1 MTTIT
6 PAAKTWWI
14 AYGRTK
20 PAPDGRDLPVVLHHG
35 VVEPGNVTSIAQPT
49 VEQFTSEEPWRIR
62 IRALGGEPPE
72 IENEE
77 GEAEV
82 DEAPTDPYARLAYI
96 RWEREVGGLA
106 LPDGRA
112 IRTTRESQSQL
123 SSATLAYQSGSLT
136 EPTTWK
142 LESGWVELDAAQIA
156 GIAGAVAKHVQ
167 ACFKAERDVLAQLD
181 AMDDPWSANVAAL
194 FGNAYTARVA

>member
-49 VEQFTSEEPWRIR
+49 VEKFTSEEPWRIR

-72 IENEE
+72 IENEK
-77 GEAEV
+77 GEAEA
-82 DEAPTDPYARLAYI
+82 DEAPADPYARLAYI
-96 RWEREVGGLA
+96 RWEREVGGLT
-106 LPDGRA
+106 LPDGRR
-112 IRTTRESQSQL
+112 IRTARESQSQL
-123 SSATLAYQSGSLT
+123 SSAMLAYQSGNLT
-136 EPTTWK
+136 DPTTWK
-142 LESGWVELDAAQIA
+142 LESGWVELDAALVA
-156 GIAGAVAKHVQ
+156 GMARAVSAHVQ
-167 ACFKAERDVLAQLD
+167 ACFKAEWDVSGQLD
-181 AMDDPWSANVAAL
+181 AMDDPWSANVAGL
-194 FGNAYTARVA
+194 FRDAYDARMR